1 MAEVQ
6 HTSTTTASGTM
17 QRPALARSRATV
29 RPTDQFDRIAALV
42 RTMLRVDAVAIT
54 LNDIPGLEG
63 GCPQVL
69 ARAEG
74 FTLAPA
80 AVVCTAH
87 DLDDDAPVMLRGRLG
102 TPLLSG
108 DGRSIGALVVFTRA
122 RRRFT
127 AADRAALADFASLV
141 AAAHDLWLQASR
153 DALTGALTRRAFLDA
168 AEGALARH
176 QRSERPLAAVMFD
189 LDHFKAVNDIHG
201 HAAGDAV
208 LRAVSAAV
216 AEALRAG
223 DMLGRLG
230 GEEFALI
237 LEGSTATHAIEVA
250 ERLRETVAALR
261 IPGFP
266 GLSVTASFGVAAASR
281 DCLSVEELLARA
293 DGQLYAAKRSG
304 RNQTRA
310 AADLPRLVA

>member
-6 HTSTTTASGTM
+6 HTSTTMASSAM
-17 QRPALARSRATV
+17 QRPGVARSRATV

-54 LNDIPGLEG
+54 LNDIPGLTG

-69 ARAEG
+69 AGAEG
-74 FTLAPA
+74 FSLSPA

-87 DLDDDAPVMLRGRLG
+87 DLPEDEAVTLRSRLG
-102 TPLLSG
+102 APLVSG
-108 DGRSIGALVVFTRA
+108 DGRSVGALVVFSRA
-122 RRRFT
+122 RRRFS
-127 AADRAALADFASLV
+127 AADRATLSDFASLV
-141 AAAHDLWLQASR
+141 TAAHDLWLQASR
-153 DALTGALTRRAFLDA
+153 DALTGALTRRAFIDA

-176 QRSERPLAAVMFD
+176 QRSERPLTAVMFD
-189 LDHFKAVNDIHG
+189 LDHFKSVNDLHG

-216 AEALRAG
+216 TEALRAG
-223 DMLGRLG
+223 DVLGRLG
-230 GEEFALI
+230 GEEFALV
-237 LEGSTATHAIEVA
+237 LEGSTAVHAIEVA
-250 ERLRETVAALR
+250 ERLRETIAALR

-266 GLSVTASFGVAAASR
+266 GLSVTASFGIASASR
-281 DCLSVEELLARA
+281 DCLSVEDLLASA
-293 DGQLYAAKRSG
+293 DTQLYVAKRSG

-310 AADLPRLVA
+310 TADLPRLVA